1 MGGRMTST
9 ATSEHPLE
17 GVKGLVFF
25 GFPLHPPNRPGT
37 KRAGHLSRVTVPM
50 LFLQGTR
57 DAFADLQLLR
67 PICAQ
72 LGSRATL
79 EVVEGADH
87 SFHVLKA
94 SGKNDSEVLHDVA
107 SYVASWTSQLL

>member
-1 MGGRMTST
+1 
-9 ATSEHPLE
+9 
-17 GVKGLVFF
+17 
-25 GFPLHPPNRPGT
+25 
-37 KRAGHLSRVTVPM
+37 M

-67 PICAQ
+67 PICTQ

-79 EVVEGADH
+79 EVVDGADH

-94 SGKNDSEVLHDVA
+94 SGKNDAEVLRGLA
-107 SYVASWTSQLL
+107 GCVASWTSEVL